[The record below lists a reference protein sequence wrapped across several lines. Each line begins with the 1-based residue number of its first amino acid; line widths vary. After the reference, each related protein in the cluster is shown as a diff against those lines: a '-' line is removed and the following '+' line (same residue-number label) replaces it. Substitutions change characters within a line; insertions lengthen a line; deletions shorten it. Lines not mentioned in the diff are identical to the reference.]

1 VTHQRRKIPAWR
13 RLVELLAF
21 IAGATLIM
29 FVLSAIALVLY
40 TRGVA
45 EPTDV
50 LLVVPDGSALAIAG
64 GDNVL
69 DVPPVWT
76 FNDGDTLT
84 IDNRDSVVH
93 NIGDWS
99 VPPDEVTV
107 IVINAT
113 AGGEFLTTLHPKGIV
128 TVSVEPSGFAF
139 STIAFTTIGFGISVG
154 IIVYIGVSIARAM
167 GHHDDEDWSDAPDT
181 RSGTEPATGD
191 ET

>member
-1 VTHQRRKIPAWR
+1 MTHQRRKIPAWR
-13 RLVELLAF
+13 RLVELLVF

-50 LLVVPDGSALAIAG
+50 LLIVPDGSALAIAG

-69 DVPPVWT
+69 EVPPVWT

-99 VPPDEVTV
+99 VPTGEMTV

-113 AGGEFLTTLHPKGIV
+113 AGGEYLTTLHPQGIV

-139 STIAFTTIGFGISVG
+139 STIAFTTFGFGISVG

-167 GHHDDEDWSDAPDT
+167 GHHDDDDWADEPDT
-181 RSGTEPATGD
+181 RSGTEPATGGA
-191 ET
+191 T